1 MRFRIAKCG
10 PGNPMSLA
18 IIALLF
24 GAGVLGGVAN
34 AIAGGATLITF
45 PAMLAAGLP
54 PITANASNAVAVTPG
69 HLIAAIADRGKLPPF
84 GMRFLALTVVATGGG
99 AIGAVLLLLTPGQ
112 VFLVLVPA
120 LIGLATLLFALA
132 PRIQGKLASRRTG
145 ASEGTPPIASAGF
158 ALASVY
164 GGYFGA
170 GLGVMMMAILS
181 IITPHELRSV
191 NAMKNLLSTA
201 VGVATVAIFIG
212 SGAVSW
218 PETLVMLAGA
228 VAGGFA
234 GGRLV
239 QVLPAKWV
247 RAAVIA
253 IGAVITIVYA
263 ARYWF

>member
-1 MRFRIAKCG
+1 VSA
-10 PGNPMSLA
+10 A
-18 IIALLF
+18 IVALLF
-24 GAGVLGGVAN
+24 GAGVLGGIAN

-54 PITANASNAVAVTPG
+54 PIMANASNAVAVTPG
-69 HLIAAIADRGKLPPF
+69 HLLAAITDWRKLPPIGLQF
-84 GMRFLALTVVATGGG
+84 VALAVVAIGGG

-112 VFLVLVPA
+112 VFVVLVPA
-120 LIGLATLLFALA
+120 LIGAATLLFAFA
-132 PRIQGKLASRRTG
+132 PRIQARLALGRETTRTE
-145 ASEGTPPIASAGF
+145 STHPVASAAF
-158 ALASVY
+158 ALVSIY

-181 IITPHELRSV
+181 ITTPHELRSV
-191 NAMKNLLSTA
+191 NAMKNLLSTGVA
-201 VGVATVAIFIG
+201 VATVAIFIG

-218 PETLVMLAGA
+218 PETLAMLAGA

-247 RAAVIA
+247 RAGVIA
-253 IGAVITIVYA
+253 IGSVITVVYA
-263 ARYWF
+263 LRYWL